1 MAGNSS
7 KLMFIAIMILGTL
20 TTINASNWLGIWM
33 GLEIN
38 LIAFTP
44 LIFKP
49 KQASMSE
56 ASMIYFLVQS
66 LGSAM
71 MLMIIVTNNLLME
84 PISSIN
90 NSTATALAASLML
103 KLGMAPMHMWFPE
116 VTSKM
121 SWSSA
126 LLLLTWQ
133 KIAPLVVLSYVVEKS
148 FVIYILVMTSTFIG
162 AVGGLNQTSLRKI
175 MAYSSISHMGWMI
188 ACMKM
193 ENNLWMAYLAIYIAM
208 VTMAIIL
215 FEKTSMY
222 HINQVNMNSLT
233 PTSKIYMHIIIYKT
247 SSVATIPS
255 VFAKMNSYP
264 INNST
269 QIMHST
275 NCNSANNP
283 NHSTMLFTNNNNNI
297 NTYTS
302 TNKWITEFK
311 PPHKNL
317 VMMVL
322 LVNLS
327 TPIVTVFMFM

>member
-1 MAGNSS
+1 MASNSS
-7 KLMFIAIMILGTL
+7 KLMFTAIMILGTL

-49 KQASMSE
+49 KQTTMSE

-71 MLMIIVTNNLLME
+71 MLMIIVTNNLMME
-84 PISSIN
+84 PVSSIN

-121 SWSSA
+121 SWQSA

-148 FVIYILVMTSTFIG
+148 LVIYILVMTSTFIG

-175 MAYSSISHMGWMI
+175 MAYSSISHMGWMV

-193 ENNLWMAYLAIYIAM
+193 ENNMWIAYLVIYITM

-222 HINQVNMNSLT
+222 HINQVN
-233 PTSKIYMHIIIYKT
+233 
-247 SSVATIPS
+247 
-255 VFAKMNSYP
+255 
-264 INNST
+264 
-269 QIMHST
+269 
-275 NCNSANNP
+275 
-283 NHSTMLFTNNNNNI
+283 I
-297 NTYTS
+297 NTLAPMEKFMYMSLFMSLGGLPPFLGFLPKWIVIQSLMGHSLYMVLTVMVLTTLITLLYYLRMMTMMSTINTS
-302 TNKWITEFK
+302 MNKWITEFK

-317 VMMVL
+317 VMIVL
-322 LVNLS
+322 AVNLS
-327 TPIVTVFMFM
+327 TPIVAVFMFM